1 MNGQLGEY
9 PLAELIREILDEKLT
24 GALRLQRARAR
35 AVLYFDQ
42 GELVHAATNLRP
54 LRLIECLRRWRAIP
68 EEKLGRFATFPDA
81 ELGTALL
88 SHGLVGAE
96 ELKSLRMR
104 QARESLPPLLL
115 WTDGEWEFDPRV
127 RVAEEF
133 QPVTE
138 IEALLIESARR
149 LPAAFIASRLM
160 DDETFAPVESS
171 FPFDLKPT
179 EAFILSRLDAPLKLN
194 ELLSISGLPEDEARR
209 AVYALMLAGLIR
221 RAANKRALAPQ
232 ASLMQRRDAA
242 TTRDQERDE
251 RAEIAELLARAEA
264 ADFYQTLGVSQQA
277 TPQQIKTAYYALAKR
292 FHPDRFSRELD
303 AETRSRIESAFAR
316 ITQAYETLND
326 SAARAAY
333 DLKLAS
339 PAFAPTGPHQPDA
352 EEAYERGLAAL
363 RAGEVERAAAEFFE
377 AVKLSP
383 HEARYRAALGRAL
396 MGERSKRRQAEAEL
410 QMAIKLD
417 GSNAD
422 YRVWLAE
429 LYRSVGLYRRAL
441 RELEHALSLDARHA
455 EAQRLFREISGAVKS
470 S

>member
-9 PLAELIREILDEKLT
+9 PLAELIREISDESLS
-24 GALRLQRARAR
+24 GALRLRRARAR
-35 AVLYFDQ
+35 AALYFDH
-42 GELVHAATNLRP
+42 GDLVHVATNLRP
-54 LRLIECLRRWRAIP
+54 LRLIECLRRWRAISA
-68 EEKLGRFATFPDA
+68 ETLARFAALPDL
-81 ELGTALL
+81 ELGAALL
-88 SHGLVGAE
+88 SHGVIGAE
-96 ELKSLRMR
+96 ELKSLRAR
-104 QARESLPPLLL
+104 QMLESLPPLLL

-127 RVAEEF
+127 RVAEELRSA
-133 QPVTE
+133 TD
-138 IEALLIESARR
+138 IRSLLVESARR
-149 LPAAFIASRLM
+149 LPAAFIASRLI
-160 DDETFAPVESS
+160 DDELLAPTGS
-171 FPFDLKPT
+171 PLILDLKPT
-179 EAFILSRLDAPLKLN
+179 EAFILSRLDAPLKLG

-221 RAANKRALAPQ
+221 RAADKRALAPQ
-232 ASLMQRRDAA
+232 GPPTQRREAA
-242 TTRDQERDE
+242 PTQDQERDE

-264 ADFYQTLGVSQQA
+264 ADFYQTLGVSRQA

-292 FHPDRFSRELD
+292 FHPDRFSRALD

-339 PAFAPTGPHQPDA
+339 PTSAPTGPHQPDA
-352 EEAYERGLAAL
+352 EEFYERGLAAL
-363 RAGEVERAAAEFFE
+363 RAGEIERAAAEFSE

-396 MGERSKRRQAEAEL
+396 MGERSRRRQAEAEL

-417 GSNAD
+417 GSNVD

-441 RELEHALSLDARHA
+441 QELEHALSFDARHA